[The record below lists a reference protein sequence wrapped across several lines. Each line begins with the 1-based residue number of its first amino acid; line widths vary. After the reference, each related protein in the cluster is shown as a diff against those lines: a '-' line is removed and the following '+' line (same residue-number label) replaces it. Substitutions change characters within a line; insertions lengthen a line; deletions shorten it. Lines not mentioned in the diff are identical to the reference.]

1 MILKF
6 QLFDVSCFLMHMPI
20 LFISDWLNFSSLF
33 FFFFFLNMYLWKIL
47 LREVFMLTLMPF
59 EMNITAKGGMKL
71 NQYFHYVQK
80 CENVFNELAKKSHPL
95 LPEWTYNKNKFS
107 IQKIVLVYWFI
118 CFFLLPFVFVALDSW
133 KEENSIF
140 AVFFSFGK
148 EEKIFSASNLLINLL
163 TVILLSTKMSKN
175 EQ

>member
-33 FFFFFLNMYLWKIL
+33 IL
-47 LREVFMLTLMPF
+47 LLPPEYVFVKNTF
-59 EMNITAKGGMKL
+59 ERSFYAHINAFWDEHNSKGGMKL

-140 AVFFSFGK
+140 AVFFIWERRKDF
-148 EEKIFSASNLLINLL
+148 
-163 TVILLSTKMSKN
+163 
-175 EQ
+175 

>member
-1 MILKF
+1 MLFFSFMILKF

-80 CENVFNELAKKSHPL
+80 CENVFNELAKNHILYCQNIQQEQVLHS
-95 LPEWTYNKNKFS
+95 ENRFS
-107 IQKIVLVYWFI
+107 
-118 CFFLLPFVFVALDSW
+118 
-133 KEENSIF
+133 
-140 AVFFSFGK
+140 
-148 EEKIFSASNLLINLL
+148 LLIHLL
-163 TVILLSTKMSKN
+163 LFTSFRLCCSWFMKRRKFHFCSFFYLGKKKRFLVPRICS
-175 EQ
+175 